1 MDLQTIIILIRVLA
15 GNILSNVK
23 EVVCMFKY
31 LFSNR
36 AGQFLVLGILFIL
49 IGFSLNLFTN
59 IDNSI
64 SFYIAIFF
72 LGFFA
77 AKNAVTETIKE
88 KSPNVDLLMI
98 LAAIGAVI
106 INYESEGALLLLIF
120 AGAEVLENYATKKS
134 TTAISELMSHIPST
148 ARLVNN
154 GEVTEVPTE
163 ELIKGNIV
171 LVSKGEQIPIDGH
184 IDRKSF
190 VNESALTGESVP
202 VVKESNSEVFAG
214 TINEGN
220 SFNLKVSKTSDET
233 VFSNIIRMVE
243 EAQNR
248 PSKVSKIIDSIES
261 KYVISVLIGVPIFI
275 VILYTF
281 VDLSFSESFYR
292 GMVMLTVASP
302 CALVASA
309 TPATLSAISNGARNG
324 ILFKGGAAMETLSTM
339 DILFSDK
346 TGTLTYGDFK
356 VIDYVADEEILKEV
370 VSIEQHSSHPIA
382 EAIVKKFASLNL
394 ESVDQTEPVEEIVGS
409 GMKKG
414 DIIVGKPDAFKDFKD
429 PFDYT
434 AKMIDGNTNIF
445 VGKNQNII
453 GYFSLADQVRSESVQ
468 AVDSFQKEGVE
479 VILLTG
485 DNETVGKKVADEVG
499 ISTFYASSLPE
510 DKVRHVNES
519 QNKEHIV
526 GMIGDGINDAP
537 ALANANIGIA
547 MGSGSSVAM
556 ESSDVVIVKN
566 NLQKLFY
573 SFKLSRRL
581 NRIIL
586 GNITFSI
593 SVILILVTLNIFGL
607 LNLPTAVLFHEGS
620 TILVILNGLR
630 LLRSG
635 KDKNVSKTT
644 EIAYETN

>member
-1 MDLQTIIILIRVLA
+1 MDLQTIIIRVLA

-248 PSKVSKIIDSIES
+248 PSKVSKIIDRIES

-453 GYFSLADQVRSESVQ
+453 GYFSLADQVRSKSVQ